1 MSKYSKAFKL
11 KVVQTYLSGK
21 QGQNLVSDEFN
32 INRSQVK
39 EWVSAYKHNG
49 EAGLTPRSSNRRYSA
64 EFKLSVIAY
73 RHRHNLSLLETAK
86 HFNIA
91 SFSTLHVWE
100 QRYNHQGIHALIDR
114 RGDDKMK
121 PQPKNPYITDKPV
134 AQMTAEELMRELQYR
149 RTENAYLKKLD
160 ALIQQKKLAQKTKQ
174 K

>member
-1 MSKYSKAFKL
+1 MSKYSKSFKL

-21 QGQNLVSDEFN
+21 RGQKLVADEFN
-32 INRSQVK
+32 INRSQVR
-39 EWVSAYKHNG
+39 ERVSAYKLNG
-49 EAGLTPRSSNRRYSA
+49 EAGLTPLNSNRRYSA

-73 RHRHNLSLLETAK
+73 RRRHHLSLPETAK
-86 HFNIA
+86 HFNMA

-114 RGDDKMK
+114 RGDSKMK
-121 PQPKNPYITDKPV
+121 PQSKNPYVTDKPV
-134 AQMTAEELMRELQYR
+134 EQMTAEELMRELQYR

-160 ALIQQKKLAQKTKQ
+160 ALIQQRKLAQKTKQ

>member
-1 MSKYSKAFKL
+1 MSKYSKEFKL

-21 QGQNLVSDEFN
+21 RGLKLVSDEFN
-32 INRSQVK
+32 INRSQVR
-39 EWVSAYKHNG
+39 EWVSAYKLNG
-49 EAGLTPRSSNRRYSA
+49 EAGLTPLNANRRYSA

-73 RHRHNLSLLETAK
+73 RRQHHLSLPETAK

-100 QRYNHQGIHALIDR
+100 QRYNYQGIHALIDR
-114 RGDDKMK
+114 RGDNKMK
-121 PQPKNPYITDKPV
+121 PQPKNPYVIDKPV
-134 AQMTAEELMRELQYR
+134 EQMTSEELMRELQYR

-160 ALIQQKKLAQKTKQ
+160 ALIQQKKSAQKTKQ